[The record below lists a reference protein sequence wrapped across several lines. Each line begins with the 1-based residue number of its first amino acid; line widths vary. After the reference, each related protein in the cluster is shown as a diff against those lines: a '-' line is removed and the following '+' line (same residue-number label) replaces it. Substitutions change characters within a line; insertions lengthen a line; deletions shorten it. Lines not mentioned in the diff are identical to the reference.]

1 VCTNLVCAG
10 YVVTDG
16 DMQDE
21 LDSMMAGGP
30 RWGGT
35 PDEVAA
41 QAVVLITILPGSQE
55 QHDVM
60 LITRSARGPAS
71 SA

>member
-1 VCTNLVCAG
+1 MRRPVCTNLVCAG
-10 YVVTDG
+10 YVVTDE

-30 RWGGT
+30 RWGDT

-41 QAVVLITILPGSQE
+41 QQ
-55 QHDVM
+55 
-60 LITRSARGPAS
+60 
-71 SA
+71 